1 MNIAVAGTGYVGLS
15 LAVLLAQH
23 NEVVAV
29 DVIPEKVEK
38 INKRISP
45 IQDEY
50 IEKYLA
56 EKELN
61 LVATLDGAKAYR
73 DAELVIIAAPTN
85 YDPKKNFFDTKYV
98 EQVIELVLSVN
109 QNAVMVIKSTI
120 PVGYTKSVREKY
132 HTENIIFSPEF
143 LRESKALYDN
153 LYPSRII
160 VGCPKGNE
168 KVVLLHEIME
178 YALKEKMILSNP
190 TNGTTIPKIDPTE
203 LMVLDEKQLKIFIS
217 AIQSNEQWRDFF
229 YLEIMTGL
237 RRGEICALKWS
248 DFDIVERKLHVN
260 RSVTPH
266 GAIGKAKTCYSERVI
281 KLPYSVYQVLVNRKT
296 SAQSEWMFPQP
307 KDLSKPITGESA
319 LRQLKVILKSSGL
332 PNIRFHDLRHTFA
345 THAVSA
351 GIDPKTLSS
360 ILGHSKA
367 SFSLDRYGHVTAEMQ
382 KGAAK
387 TIGHFFNELVGEEVD
402 QCQKEEEDSHHNSK
416 AEDGEQE

>member
-1 MNIAVAGTGYVGLS
+1 MALYREQLQGQTLS
-15 LAVLLAQH
+15 PASRMKLRDWTEKWL
-23 NEVVAV
+23 NEYMVHLVR
-29 DVIPEKVEK
+29 PETISNYRRECELHIYPYLGDCQVSK
-38 INKRISP
+38 ISTVRI
-45 IQDEY
+45 QRMYND
-50 IEKYLA
+50 
-56 EKELN
+56 
-61 LVATLDGAKAYR
+61 
-73 DAELVIIAAPTN
+73 
-85 YDPKKNFFDTKYV
+85 
-98 EQVIELVLSVN
+98 
-109 QNAVMVIKSTI
+109 
-120 PVGYTKSVREKY
+120 
-132 HTENIIFSPEF
+132 
-143 LRESKALYDN
+143 LRESGRRHLVEHY
-153 LYPSRII
+153 
-160 VGCPKGNE
+160 GKGLTGTT
-168 KVVLLHEIME
+168 VRGIHMLLHEIME

-190 TNGTTIPKIDPTE
+190 TKGTTIPKIDPTE

-281 KLPYSVYQVLVNRKT
+281 KLPYSVHQVLVNRKT

-367 SFSLDRYGHVTAEMQ
+367 SFSLDRYTAFPFQISHETGYACFRRYLYQHMNMIR
-382 KGAAK
+382 A
-387 TIGHFFNELVGEEVD
+387 HFCFDDRYFVPFA
-402 QCQKEEEDSHHNSK
+402 QFP
-416 AEDGEQE
+416 

>member
-1 MNIAVAGTGYVGLS
+1 MHDPIFLAAKSDVATKEDLQVVQDLLDTLMAHRESCVGM
-15 LAVLLAQH
+15 AANMIGVR
-23 NEVVAV
+23 
-29 DVIPEKVEK
+29 
-38 INKRISP
+38 KRI
-45 IQDEY
+45 IAFLDES
-50 IEKYLA
+50 
-56 EKELN
+56 
-61 LVATLDGAKAYR
+61 GR
-73 DAELVIIAAPTN
+73 APT
-85 YDPKKNFFDTKYV
+85 K
-98 EQVIELVLSVN
+98 
-109 QNAVMVIKSTI
+109 
-120 PVGYTKSVREKY
+120 
-132 HTENIIFSPEF
+132 
-143 LRESKALYDN
+143 
-153 LYPSRII
+153 
-160 VGCPKGNE
+160 
-168 KVVLLHEIME
+168 
-178 YALKEKMILSNP
+178 
-190 TNGTTIPKIDPTE
+190 GTTIPKIDPTE

-237 RRGEICALKWS
+237 RRGEICALKWW

-281 KLPYSVYQVLVNRKT
+281 KLPYSVHQVLVNRKT

-367 SFSLDRYGHVTAEMQ
+367 SFSLDRYTAFPFQISHETGYACFRRYLYQHMNMIR
-382 KGAAK
+382 A
-387 TIGHFFNELVGEEVD
+387 HFCFD
-402 QCQKEEEDSHHNSK
+402 DRYFFPFAQFP
-416 AEDGEQE
+416 

>member
-1 MNIAVAGTGYVGLS
+1 
-15 LAVLLAQH
+15 
-23 NEVVAV
+23 
-29 DVIPEKVEK
+29 
-38 INKRISP
+38 
-45 IQDEY
+45 
-50 IEKYLA
+50 
-56 EKELN
+56 
-61 LVATLDGAKAYR
+61 
-73 DAELVIIAAPTN
+73 
-85 YDPKKNFFDTKYV
+85 
-98 EQVIELVLSVN
+98 
-109 QNAVMVIKSTI
+109 
-120 PVGYTKSVREKY
+120 
-132 HTENIIFSPEF
+132 
-143 LRESKALYDN
+143 
-153 LYPSRII
+153 
-160 VGCPKGNE
+160 
-168 KVVLLHEIME
+168 
-178 YALKEKMILSNP
+178 
-190 TNGTTIPKIDPTE
+190 
-203 LMVLDEKQLKIFIS
+203 MVLDEKQLKIFIS

-266 GAIGKAKTCYSERVI
+266 GVIGKAKTCYSERVI

-296 SAQSEWMFPQP
+296 SPQSEWMFPQP
-307 KDLSKPITGESA
+307 KELSKPITGETA

-382 KGAAK
+382 QGAAK
-387 TIGHFFNELVGEEVD
+387 TMGRFFNELVGEEVD
-402 QCQKEEEDSHHNSK
+402 QWQKEEEDRHHNSK

>member
-1 MNIAVAGTGYVGLS
+1 MGKRRASGEGLLRWRKDRKHWEGRIVIGTNEKGNPISKCFSGKT
-15 LAVLLAQH
+15 QK
-23 NEVVAV
+23 EVVEQMALYREQRQGQTLSPASRMKLRDWTEKWLNEYMV
-29 DVIPEKVEK
+29 HLVRPETISNYRRECELHIYPYLGDCQVSK
-38 INKRISP
+38 ISTVRI
-45 IQDEY
+45 QRMYND
-50 IEKYLA
+50 
-56 EKELN
+56 
-61 LVATLDGAKAYR
+61 
-73 DAELVIIAAPTN
+73 
-85 YDPKKNFFDTKYV
+85 
-98 EQVIELVLSVN
+98 
-109 QNAVMVIKSTI
+109 
-120 PVGYTKSVREKY
+120 
-132 HTENIIFSPEF
+132 
-143 LRESKALYDN
+143 LRESGRRHLVEHY
-153 LYPSRII
+153 
-160 VGCPKGNE
+160 GKGLTGTT
-168 KVVLLHEIME
+168 VRGIHMLLHEIME

-402 QCQKEEEDSHHNSK
+402 QWQKEEEDSHHNSK

>member
-1 MNIAVAGTGYVGLS
+1 MLITGCQRYIGTPLHIAKKIKETIKYELGLTVS
-15 LAVLLAQH
+15 IGVSFNKIFAKLGSDMKKPDAVT
-23 NEVVAV
+23 
-29 DVIPEKVEK
+29 VIPKESFKEIVWDLPASDMLGIGRATEKKLSSVGIYTIGQIAQFPVDFFQRRLGK
-38 INKRISP
+38 CGVDIWRFANGLDTSP
-45 IQDEY
+45 
-50 IEKYLA
+50 
-56 EKELN
+56 
-61 LVATLDGAKAYR
+61 VTVR
-73 DAELVIIAAPTN
+73 DN
-85 YDPKKNFFDTKYV
+85 D
-98 EQVIELVLSVN
+98 
-109 QNAVMVIKSTI
+109 
-120 PVGYTKSVREKY
+120 
-132 HTENIIFSPEF
+132 
-143 LRESKALYDN
+143 LRESGRRHLVEHY
-153 LYPSRII
+153 
-160 VGCPKGNE
+160 GKGLTGTT
-168 KVVLLHEIME
+168 VRGIHMLLHEIME

-307 KDLSKPITGESA
+307 KDLSKPIMGESA

-402 QCQKEEEDSHHNSK
+402 QWQKEEEDSHHNSK